1 MNKFDRYE
9 YNERNYVR
17 EVSLKALVRYGLQS
31 WKTMLCCGLIF
42 AVLLGGFSVYRNHG
56 RKAEMEEAYAN
67 YQINLDAYNA
77 SIKELRSEIKTIQDQ
92 ITNESDY
99 LETSVY
105 NNINPY
111 HEQMAS
117 AELAITMT
125 DKELADDSAGGDN
138 ADAYK
143 VTRANSLVR
152 SYGVYILDIMDLD
165 TVAAQTGMDRR
176 AVRELIGVNYAE
188 NTNLILLT
196 VRHEKSE
203 VAEQIRD
210 YILATIKEKKDIFT
224 GEYGEHTVTVLDKTT
239 HENLDKTLITYQAER
254 INNISTMTKSLT
266 AVQQSITEMQKPV
279 PVTKYSKKWLL
290 KTGII
295 MSILGFAGGCF
306 LALLFLIV
314 RMLSTG
320 ILVAGSEI
328 SRRFKI
334 KCLADR
340 TEDGGSEQE
349 FLDRIL
355 AKAEIYGDRES
366 ASKFLIVSSQGKKEL
381 FSLQKGLEKQAAGM
395 KEKLSF
401 DIAPMTDT
409 SAESMRKLASADA
422 VILAETV
429 GASRYQKIVNVSETV
444 GEAGREI
451 IGTVIL

>member
-1 MNKFDRYE
+1 M
-9 YNERNYVR
+9 
-17 EVSLKALVRYGLQS
+17 
-31 WKTMLCCGLIF
+31 
-42 AVLLGGFSVYRNHG
+42 
-56 RKAEMEEAYAN
+56 
-67 YQINLDAYNA
+67 
-77 SIKELRSEIKTIQDQ
+77 
-92 ITNESDY
+92 
-99 LETSVY
+99 
-105 NNINPY
+105 
-111 HEQMAS
+111 
-117 AELAITMT
+117 
-125 DKELADDSAGGDN
+125 
-138 ADAYK
+138 
-143 VTRANSLVR
+143 
-152 SYGVYILDIMDLD
+152 
-165 TVAAQTGMDRR
+165 
-176 AVRELIGVNYAE
+176 
-188 NTNLILLT
+188 
-196 VRHEKSE
+196 
-203 VAEQIRD
+203 
-210 YILATIKEKKDIFT
+210 
-224 GEYGEHTVTVLDKTT
+224 TVLDKTT

-306 LALLFLIV
+306 LALLVLIV

-320 ILVAGSEI
+320 ILVV
-328 SRRFKI
+328 

-429 GASRYQKIVNVSETV
+429 GASRYQKIVNVIETV

>member
-1 MNKFDRYE
+1 M
-9 YNERNYVR
+9 
-17 EVSLKALVRYGLQS
+17 
-31 WKTMLCCGLIF
+31 
-42 AVLLGGFSVYRNHG
+42 
-56 RKAEMEEAYAN
+56 
-67 YQINLDAYNA
+67 
-77 SIKELRSEIKTIQDQ
+77 
-92 ITNESDY
+92 
-99 LETSVY
+99 
-105 NNINPY
+105 
-111 HEQMAS
+111 
-117 AELAITMT
+117 
-125 DKELADDSAGGDN
+125 
-138 ADAYK
+138 
-143 VTRANSLVR
+143 
-152 SYGVYILDIMDLD
+152 
-165 TVAAQTGMDRR
+165 
-176 AVRELIGVNYAE
+176 
-188 NTNLILLT
+188 
-196 VRHEKSE
+196 
-203 VAEQIRD
+203 
-210 YILATIKEKKDIFT
+210 
-224 GEYGEHTVTVLDKTT
+224 TVLDKTT

-366 ASKFLIVSSQGKKEL
+366 ASKFLIVSSQGKKER

-429 GASRYQKIVNVSETV
+429 GASRYQKIVNVIETV